1 MSRYYVD
8 VTGVPDD
15 FLEFMGYCKVK
26 ENHEFELRVAKDKE
40 YILRKNGAKYL
51 YVEDPNDA
59 SLFHARAKVAAP
71 PIQPR
76 PRKAVKKASKKAKK
90 KG

>member
-26 ENHEFELRVAKDKE
+26 EDDEFELRIAKDKE
-40 YILRKNGAKYL
+40 YILRKNGDKYL

-59 SLFHARAKVAAP
+59 AIFRARAKVAAP
-71 PIQPR
+71 PPR
-76 PRKAVKKASKKAKK
+76 PPKPRKTLKKAKK
-90 KG
+90 KR